1 MSRFAIGFAPAT
13 SPNNDTPRAPVSQV
27 RMNAQ
32 ARVNANVRRQFG
44 YLRGYFAI
52 LGFLSLL
59 AAGSLFLALWRLF
72 HFAH

>member
-1 MSRFAIGFAPAT
+1 MSKFAIGFTPAT
-13 SPNNDTPRAPVSQV
+13 SPHNGTPRAPASQV
-27 RMNAQ
+27 RMSAQ

-44 YLRGYFAI
+44 YLRGYIAVI
-52 LGFLSLL
+52 GFLSVL